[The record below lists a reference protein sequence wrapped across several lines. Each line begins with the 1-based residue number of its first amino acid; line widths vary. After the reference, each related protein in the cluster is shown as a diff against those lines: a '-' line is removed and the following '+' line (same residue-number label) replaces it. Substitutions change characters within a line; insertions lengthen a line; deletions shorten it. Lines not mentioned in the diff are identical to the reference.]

1 MRQDTT
7 IGTVVTD
14 LEDELKRLYE
24 AAKTKSEAVLA
35 DVHQEA
41 LLLETK
47 VKQEIVILRQ
57 RAANLATDADIE
69 AEKAIIYAK
78 EFLGK
83 VIDFIQHVE
92 GKLGGYSRV
101 KDYDTAEKFED
112 KPEADEKADKNVK
125 SAKR

>member
-7 IGTVVTD
+7 LGTVVTD
-14 LEDELKRLYE
+14 LEAELERLVE
-24 AAKTKSEAVLA
+24 AAKTKSEAVIA
-35 DVHQEA
+35 DIHQEA

-69 AEKAIIYAK
+69 AEKAVIYAK
-78 EFLGK
+78 EFLAK
-83 VIDFIQHVE
+83 VIDFINKLE

-101 KDYDTAEKFED
+101 KDYDTAEKFD
-112 KPEADEKADKNVK
+112 DTADDAKAEK
-125 SAKR
+125 SAKSSKR